1 MIDLSRPENR
11 PAIRF
16 WHLVVALICRVYHH
30 LKVRTR
36 NVLPRD
42 GAAILVC
49 NHISGLDP
57 LLLQAVSHRLIIW
70 MMAKEY
76 YDLKSLNWFF
86 RIIHAIPVQRSGR
99 DMAAMRAAMRAL
111 ENGHVLGVFP
121 EGKIETSEELL
132 PFQTGVALMAIKC
145 RVPVYPAYIEGTS
158 RGQDMI
164 PALLHRNVVSLRF
177 GPQVV
182 FDRSDTSREALERAT
197 AAIKAAIEAL
207 RRDELN
213 LRRQDSL

>member
-16 WHLVVALICRVYHH
+16 WHLIVVLICRVYHH

-57 LLLQAVSHRLIIW
+57 LLLQAASHRLIIW

-76 YDLKSLNWFF
+76 YDIPRLNWFF
-86 RIIHAIPVQRSGR
+86 RIINAIPVQRSGR

-111 ENGHVLGVFP
+111 EDGQILGVFP
-121 EGKIETSEELL
+121 EGRIATEQDLL

-145 RVPVYPAYIEGTS
+145 RAPVYPAYIDGTT
-158 RGQDMI
+158 RGKEMV
-164 PALLHRNVVSLRF
+164 PALIRPNTVTLRF

-182 FDRSDTSREALERAT
+182 FDRSDTSRENLEKAT
-197 AAIKAAIEAL
+197 AAIKSAIEAL
-207 RRDELN
+207 RRDETN
-213 LRRQDSL
+213 LRRQLSL